1 MQNIDSLKIIGMD
14 AARPPRLRKE
24 PYIDL
29 FFKLSHKAPRDW
41 CQDFN
46 MLFVNS
52 EFMVKIDAEAGLYIE
67 TWVREMGEISAHLD
81 GLKKKISQCNAAYIQ
96 KAKDTEAALIRAS
109 QTLKDEPGAQ
119 EILNKLI
126 AGLNFD

>member
-1 MQNIDSLKIIGMD
+1 MQHIDTLKIIGMD
-14 AARPPRLRKE
+14 TTRPPRIRKE

-29 FFKLSHKAPRDW
+29 FFKLSHKAPKDW

-52 EFMVKIDAEAGLYIE
+52 EFMVKIDAETGLYIE
-67 TWVREMGEISAHLD
+67 TWVREMAEISGHLD
-81 GLKKKISQCNAAYIQ
+81 GLKKKITQCNTVYIQ
-96 KAKDTEAALIRAS
+96 KAKDTEAALISAS
-109 QTLKDEPGAQ
+109 QAVKDEPGAQ

>member
-1 MQNIDSLKIIGMD
+1 MQNIENLKIIGVDQM
-14 AARPPRLRKE
+14 RPPRMRKE

-29 FFKLSHKAPRDW
+29 FFKLSHKAPKDW

-46 MLFVNS
+46 MLFVSS
-52 EFMVKIDAEAGLYIE
+52 EFVVKIDAEAGLYIE
-67 TWVREMGEISAHLD
+67 TWVREMGEISGHLD
-81 GLKKKISQCNAAYIQ
+81 ALKKKIAQCNAAYIQ
-96 KAKDTEAALIRAS
+96 KAKATEAELIRAG
-109 QTLKDEPGAQ
+109 QAIKDEPGAQ

>member
-1 MQNIDSLKIIGMD
+1 MQNIETLKISGLD
-14 AARPPRLRKE
+14 ATRPPRIRKE

-52 EFMVKIDAEAGLYIE
+52 EFMVKIDADVGLYIE
-67 TWVREMGEISAHLD
+67 TWVREMGEIAGHLD
-81 GLKKKISQCNAAYIQ
+81 GLKKKITQCNTAYIQ
-96 KAKDTEAALIRAS
+96 KAKDTEAALILAS
-109 QTLKDEPGAQ
+109 QTVKDEPGAQ

-126 AGLNFD
+126 AGLDFD